1 MFCECAT
8 LVEELG
14 VMEPPIDRVPPPL
27 RPVLVLCVL
36 LLSMCVKMSFVYF
49 NLLVISALFDS
60 RA

>member
-1 MFCECAT
+1 M
-8 LVEELG
+8 VEELG
-14 VMEPPIDRVPPPL
+14 VMEPPIDKVPPPL
-27 RPVLVLCVL
+27 RPVFVLCVL